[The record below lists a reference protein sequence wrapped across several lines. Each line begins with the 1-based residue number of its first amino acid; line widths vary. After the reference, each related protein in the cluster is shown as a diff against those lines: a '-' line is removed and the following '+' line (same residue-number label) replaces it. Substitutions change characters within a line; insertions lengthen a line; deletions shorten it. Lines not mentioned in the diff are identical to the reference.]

1 MHPFA
6 PLPIDAF
13 KEQIEREISRNPVT
27 ILTAET
33 GAGKS
38 TRVPYWLFAR
48 GKRVHVTQPRRIA
61 ARSLSHYL
69 ASVTSTAWGKEI
81 GYQTG
86 FESRKSAAT
95 SLLYLTDGVQM
106 AQEIQ
111 GNRNYDLLVLDEI
124 HEWNLNQEVLIG
136 LVRENL
142 EKGFYRRTGK
152 RVVVMSATLKAKQL
166 SAFLNQAP
174 VISVPGRG
182 YPVTLHHHS
191 PLFLLPDTAA
201 LVEDG
206 RNILVFQPG
215 KQEIDEFIRTLRELL
230 PPDHRKAVILP
241 LHSELP
247 LREQTKVFEH
257 FPHPK
262 VVVATDIAQTSL
274 TIDDIDAVV
283 DAGFKKEVRVVS
295 GIEGLYPT
303 DISVSECTQ
312 RAGRSG
318 RVKNGDYILCAEKGI
333 DDRLEY
339 PEPEIRR
346 LNLETVV
353 LRMFTW
359 GLSPLTFTFFHK
371 PKKNLILKA
380 VETLQVFGAL
390 TDDHRVTA
398 DGRRMA
404 ELPVS
409 IRSSRMLLEAEK
421 GGPKT
426 VDKALKLIAILECRG
441 IVGKEF
447 AGERFCGDALK
458 SDLLNQLELWETARR
473 NSPFISRKKLA
484 LAQEIYLELKKRIR
498 APETRGHLS
507 EGEKRSL
514 YRALLSS
521 FVDRVYFRGEGGY
534 FRGGEERQLDR
545 TSMLL
550 EAKPPMVVG
559 LPFDLLINREDPK
572 TGAREELAI
581 PLITFASEIS
591 FSQLEE
597 LNPYSYRRERE
608 IGVDKGRISLT
619 EKIFFGGNLIQTAER
634 APDWKNPLERT
645 AVVSRSLEWVEQNL
659 RQLPLCDEMEKNR
672 KWYEEVRSS
681 LPRPSPPFVDC
692 FRKFLFRRM
701 QKNLNTQDVAYFFH
715 ADPGL
720 SRIRLNDL
728 LPPPLIRRLK
738 QTQWPSGLDYGGTVL
753 PVVYIERKPYIEVH
767 PDFFKKFSREDVIL
781 PTGEPAGIL
790 LDGRRFES
798 WQEAVAHSNARLK
811 REIFDQKWKADKKPA
826 RWNDLLDIPFPLPF
840 IGGRGKDDARF
851 EFYSAPLVE
860 GGDVCLIHFF
870 SLPEAR
876 AYVDSQSDRWE
887 ALKREFR
894 KSSLENAFR
903 EMGWK
908 VKG

>member
-1 MHPFA
+1 MHSFA

-13 KEQIEREISRNPVT
+13 KDQIEREISRNPVT

-38 TRVPYWLFAR
+38 TRVPYWLFSR

-61 ARSLSHYL
+61 ARSLSHYQ
-69 ASVTSTAWGKEI
+69 ASLSSTTWGKEI

-86 FESRKSAAT
+86 FESRKSSAT

-106 AQEIQ
+106 VQEIQ
-111 GNRNYDLLVLDEI
+111 GNRNYDVLVLDEI

-142 EKGFYRRTGK
+142 EKGFYRRSGK

-215 KQEIDEFIRTLRELL
+215 KQEIDEFIRALRELL
-230 PPDHRKAVILP
+230 PAEQRKAVILP

-247 LREQTKVFEH
+247 LKEQTKVFDH

-303 DISVSECTQ
+303 DISASECTQ

-318 RVKNGDYILCAEKGI
+318 RVKNGIYILCAERGI

-359 GLSPLTFTFFHK
+359 GISPLTFTFFHK

-380 VETLQVFGAL
+380 VESLQIFGAL

-447 AGERFCGDALK
+447 AGERFSNDALK
-458 SDLLNQLELWETARR
+458 SDLLNQLELWESARR
-473 NSPFISRKKLA
+473 NSPVISRKKLA
-484 LAQEIYLELKKRIR
+484 MAQEIYIEIKKRIR
-498 APETRGHLS
+498 APETHGHLS
-507 EGEKRSL
+507 EGEKRAL

-521 FVDRVYFRGEGGY
+521 FVDRVYFRNESGY
-534 FRGGEERQLDR
+534 FREGEERKLDR
-545 TSMLL
+545 TSMLPD
-550 EAKPPMVVG
+550 ARPPMVVG

-572 TGAREELAI
+572 TGAKEELAI
-581 PLITFASEIS
+581 PLITFATELS
-591 FSQLEE
+591 FSQLED
-597 LNPYSYRRERE
+597 LKPYSYRRERE
-608 IGVDKGRISLT
+608 IGVDKGRISIT
-619 EKIFFGGNLIQTAER
+619 EKIFFGGNLIQTVER
-634 APDWKNPLERT
+634 APDWKNRLERT
-645 AVVSRSLEWVEQNL
+645 AVISRSLKWVEENL
-659 RQLPLCDEMEKNR
+659 RQLPLHDEMEKNR
-672 KWYEEVRSS
+672 GWVEAVRSL
-681 LPRPSPPFVDC
+681 LPRSSPPFVVC
-692 FRKFLFRRM
+692 FRKFLFRQM
-701 QKNLNTQDVAYFFH
+701 QKNLYTQDVAGFFH
-715 ADPGL
+715 TDPGF
-720 SRIRLNDL
+720 SRVRLNDL
-728 LPPPLIRRLK
+728 LPAPLIRKLK
-738 QTQWPSGLDYGGTVL
+738 QMQWPAGLDYNGMVL
-753 PVVYIERKPYIEVH
+753 PVVYIGKKPYIELLAD
-767 PDFFKKFSREDVIL
+767 PFKKFSREDAIL
-781 PTGEPAGIL
+781 PTGEPAGII
-790 LDGRRFES
+790 LDGLRFES
-798 WQEAVAHSNARLK
+798 WTDAVAHYNARLK
-811 REIFDQKWKADKKPA
+811 REIFDQKWKGEKKPA
-826 RWNDLLDIPFPLPF
+826 RWNDLLEVPFPLAF

-851 EFYSAPLVE
+851 EFYSAPLIE
-860 GGDVCLIHFF
+860 GRDVYLTHFC
-870 SLPEAR
+870 SLPEALV
-876 AYVDSQSDRWE
+876 YFESLGDRWE
-887 ALKREFR
+887 ALKREFK

-908 VKG
+908 VK

>member
-6 PLPIDAF
+6 PLPIDVF

-69 ASVTSTAWGKEI
+69 ASVSSTTWGKEI

-106 AQEIQ
+106 VQEIQ
-111 GNRNYDLLVLDEI
+111 GNRNYDVLVLDEI
-124 HEWNLNQEVLIG
+124 HEWNLNQEVLVG

-142 EKGFYRRTGK
+142 EKGYYRRAGK
-152 RVVVMSATLKAKQL
+152 RVVVMSATMKAKQL
-166 SAFLNQAP
+166 SAFLLQAP
-174 VISVPGRG
+174 VICVPGRG

-191 PLFLLPDTAA
+191 PLFLLPDAAA
-201 LVEDG
+201 LVEEG
-206 RNILVFQPG
+206 RNLLVFQPG
-215 KQEIDEFIRTLRELL
+215 KQEIDEFIRNLRELL
-230 PPDHRKAVILP
+230 PADQRKAVILP

-247 LREQTKVFEH
+247 IREQTKVFDH

-303 DISVSECTQ
+303 DISSSECTQ

-318 RVKNGDYILCAEKGI
+318 RVKNGVYILCAEKGI

-380 VETLQVFGAL
+380 VETLQIFGAL
-390 TDDHRVTA
+390 TGDHKVTA

-404 ELPVS
+404 GLPVS

-441 IVGKEF
+441 IVSKEF
-447 AGERFCGDALK
+447 AGERFCTDALK
-458 SDLLNQLELWETARR
+458 SDLLNQLELWESARR

-484 LAQEIYLELKKRIR
+484 MAQEIYIEIKKRIR
-498 APETRGHLS
+498 APETHGHLS
-507 EGEKRSL
+507 EGEKRAL

-521 FVDRVYFRGEGGY
+521 FVDRVYFRNESGY
-534 FRGGEERQLDR
+534 FREGEERQLDR

-572 TGAREELAI
+572 TGAREELAF
-581 PLITFASEIS
+581 PLITFASELS

-597 LNPYSYRRERE
+597 LKPYSYRKERE
-608 IGVDKGRISLT
+608 IGVDKGRISIT
-619 EKIFFGGNLIQTAER
+619 EKIFFGGNLIQTVER
-634 APDWKNPLERT
+634 APDWKNRPERS
-645 AVVSRSLEWVEQNL
+645 AVVSRGLQWVEQNL
-659 RQLPLCDEMEKNR
+659 QQLPLCGEMEKNR
-672 KWYEEVRSS
+672 AWVEEVRPL
-681 LPRPSPPFVDC
+681 LPHPSPPFADC
-692 FRKFLFRRM
+692 FRKFLFRQL
-701 QKNLNTQDVAYFFH
+701 QKNLNTQDIAYFIH
-715 ADPGL
+715 TDPRFSRIGL
-720 SRIRLNDL
+720 SDL
-728 LPPPLIRRLK
+728 LPAPLIQKLK
-738 QTQWPSGLDYGGTVL
+738 QMRWPSGLNHGGTVL
-753 PVVYIERKPYIEVH
+753 PVVYIERKPYIEIRFD
-767 PDFFKKFSREDVIL
+767 PFKKFSREDAIL
-781 PTGEPAGIL
+781 PTGEPAGII
-790 LDGRRFES
+790 LDDQRCES
-798 WQEAVAHSNARLK
+798 WQEAVARYNARLK
-811 REIFDQKWKADKKPA
+811 REIFDQKWKGDKKPA
-826 RWNDLLDIPFPLPF
+826 RWNDLLDVPFPLAF
-840 IGGRGKDDARF
+840 IGGRGKEEACF
-851 EFYSAPLVE
+851 EFFSAPLVE
-860 GGDVCLIHFF
+860 EREVYLIHFF

-876 AYVDSQSDRWE
+876 DYCDSLGGRWE
-887 ALKREFR
+887 ALKKEFK
-894 KSSLENAFR
+894 KSTLENAFR

-908 VKG
+908 VRG